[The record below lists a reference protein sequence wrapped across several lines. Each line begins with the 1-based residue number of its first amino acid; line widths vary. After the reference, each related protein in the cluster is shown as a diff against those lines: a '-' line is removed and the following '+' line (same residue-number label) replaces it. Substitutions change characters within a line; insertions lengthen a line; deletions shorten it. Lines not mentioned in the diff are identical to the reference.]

1 MVKHSHDSQFKDA
14 FAQLRD
20 APVLAVV
27 GWVLH
32 MAQYTLILGTVFH
45 KVLEPPGRVRHIER
59 GIMENHKTV

>member
-1 MVKHSHDSQFKDA
+1 
-14 FAQLRD
+14 LRD